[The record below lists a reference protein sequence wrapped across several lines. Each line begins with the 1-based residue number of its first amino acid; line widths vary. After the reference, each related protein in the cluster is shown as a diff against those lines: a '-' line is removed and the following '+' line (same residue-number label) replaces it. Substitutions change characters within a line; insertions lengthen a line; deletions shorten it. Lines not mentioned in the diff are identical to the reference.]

1 MMTEARVGGESSG
14 VLGTVLGAGG
24 LGALI
29 GVVGTILTALINRQ
43 PPLAALVDARI
54 RVLIEGYERR
64 ISELQREIDKL
75 EAKVDALTKALDAAR
90 SRRAS

>member
-1 MMTEARVGGESSG
+1 MSDSNG

-43 PPLAALVDARI
+43 PPLAAIVDARI

-64 ISELQREIDKL
+64 IEQLEREISKL
-75 EAKVDALTKALDAAR
+75 ETKVGALTKALDEAR
-90 SRRAS
+90 SQRGLAS